1 MSYKSFLPTWLY
13 NDKQIFNFELEE
25 YSKNFW
31 HPLIFVGEIK
41 AGEIIEKKF
50 LKQSLFIS
58 CSSNNSITVFKNR
71 CPHRG
76 SELCLPKTKCKPSKS
91 IFCPYHGWTF
101 DSFGELK
108 NLPLKD
114 DFQINMVLS
123 DFFLEKVNSLVN
135 GPLIWVN
142 FSDQPISI
150 DDQIDL
156 VEGNCKDEWN
166 INCLLYTSPSP
177 RD

>member
-13 NDKQIFNFELEE
+13 NDKQIFNFELDK

-58 CSSNNSITVFKNR
+58 CSANNSITVFKNR

-76 SELCLPKTKCKPSKS
+76 SELFCLK
-91 IFCPYHGWTF
+91 
-101 DSFGELK
+101 LK
-108 NLPLKD
+108 VIPLK
-114 DFQINMVLS
+114 V
-123 DFFLEKVNSLVN
+123 FFVPTMAGLLIVLVN
-135 GPLIWVN
+135 
-142 FSDQPISI
+142 
-150 DDQIDL
+150 
-156 VEGNCKDEWN
+156 
-166 INCLLYTSPSP
+166 
-177 RD
+177 